1 MNTKYRI
8 PHIVSVEV
16 PRRHAMRL
24 TFEDGLVRELE
35 FLVGGHEGTVF
46 EPLDDPDFFARVT
59 VDPASRTVVWPNGVD
74 LDPAVL
80 HGDFEPA
87 GEPHFREVG
96 RGGERVVDGTRAP
109 HS

>member
-1 MNTKYRI
+1 MNTKYRT
-8 PHIVSVEV
+8 PHVVAVEV
-16 PRRHAMRL
+16 PRCHALRL
-24 TFEDGLVRELE
+24 TFDDGLVRELE

-46 EPLDDPDFFARVT
+46 EPLDNPEFFAQVT

-87 GEPHFREVG
+87 GDPHFREVAK
-96 RGGERVVDGTRAP
+96 RA
-109 HS
+109 HR